1 MFQVVHCSIVVFV
14 VLQVIPLLLT
24 VCYVSDN
31 AVHCFRLLF
40 FVFQVIPLFQTVVCR
55 VFQVMPLF
63 QTVVCCVSGDATVSD
78 TCLSCVSGDAAI
90 CHADSGRFP
99 RTAGSL
105 CGLCLQCRPQ
115 VALALFNY
123 SRVFVLFT

>member
-40 FVFQVIPLFQTVVCR
+40 F
-55 VFQVMPLF
+55 
-63 QTVVCCVSGDATVSD
+63 CVSGDTTVSD
-78 TCLSCVSGDAAI
+78 SCLSCVSGDAAVS
-90 CHADSGRFP
+90 DSC
-99 RTAGSL
+99 L
-105 CGLCLQCRPQ
+105 LCLR
-115 VALALFNY
+115 
-123 SRVFVLFT
+123 